1 MKKNAT
7 TVPYLWKMRIAS
19 SVSSRETGN
28 SSEMSRRAKYAICE
42 KHAYVS
48 VYGCAYGCWGGGVCV
63 RMCVCVCV

>member
-48 VYGCAYGCWGGGVCV
+48 VCMGVRMGVGGECVSACV
-63 RMCVCVCV
+63 RVYV